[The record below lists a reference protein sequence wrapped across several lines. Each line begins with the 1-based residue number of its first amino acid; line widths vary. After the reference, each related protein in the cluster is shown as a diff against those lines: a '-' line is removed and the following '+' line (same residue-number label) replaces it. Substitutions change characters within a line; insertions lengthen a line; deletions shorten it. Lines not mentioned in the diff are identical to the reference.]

1 MAVVFF
7 FGGASSGD
15 DSAADCSSSSA
26 LRSSDARR
34 KSLPSLSLSLL
45 VTSSSGREKVAR
57 RDTDAAASRAAATG
71 SKASPASREAASARR
86 SANSAS
92 SLFLVASATRS
103 AARFCFCVQASAS
116 RSTEATRRVTGDPDA
131 ASAAAVAPDARKN
144 AEANADDA
152 SRSSCGARR
161 GARRKGGKEVSVEG
175 RGNDS
180 RGRIAGRIAHLRGGL
195 QRALGFRNVVE
206 GEQVSRGHALEGIDR
221 DLDRG
226 FARRG
231 SANFGFLRLGSAPG
245 PTRPLPGRAGRGA
258 RGLRAHGARCGV
270 SRGARSAGGAPGY
283 ARGGVWRGAGTFLL
297 SPPRRLCSKRVS
309 ITTFRVQNRRSAR
322 VFPGAYSKRRTV
334 RSSSHTSNASS
345 ARSMARASAAALFT
359 VSWYSLSGFE
369 SATIPAPD
377 CTWMVHSRRA
387 RFELASLESL

>member
-1 MAVVFF
+1 
-7 FGGASSGD
+7 
-15 DSAADCSSSSA
+15 
-26 LRSSDARR
+26 
-34 KSLPSLSLSLL
+34 
-45 VTSSSGREKVAR
+45 
-57 RDTDAAASRAAATG
+57 
-71 SKASPASREAASARR
+71 
-86 SANSAS
+86 
-92 SLFLVASATRS
+92 LFVESATRS
-103 AARFCFCVQASAS
+103 AAAFCFCVQISAS
-116 RSTEATRRVTGDPDA
+116 RSTEATRRVTGDADA

-258 RGLRAHGARCGV
+258 RGLRAHGV
-270 SRGARSAGGAPGY
+270 
-283 ARGGVWRGAGTFLL
+283 
-297 SPPRRLCSKRVS
+297 
-309 ITTFRVQNRRSAR
+309 
-322 VFPGAYSKRRTV
+322 
-334 RSSSHTSNASS
+334 
-345 ARSMARASAAALFT
+345 
-359 VSWYSLSGFE
+359 
-369 SATIPAPD
+369 
-377 CTWMVHSRRA
+377 
-387 RFELASLESL
+387 